1 LRRIFTATLG
11 TETNT
16 FSPLPTGL
24 NTFQDT
30 CLFRNGSYGDRAPM
44 FGAPLVVWRRLA
56 DSRGWHTTES
66 LCAFAAPAGRTVKR
80 VYEAFRDEILVDLR
94 AAMPV
99 DAVLLSLHGAM
110 VADGYDD
117 AEGELLAAVRR
128 TVGPDVPIGV
138 ELDLHANVSRQKLD
152 AVTAIVLFKEY
163 PHVDISERAKEVFEL
178 IAGAVEGKTH
188 PVMGWFDCRTVGI
201 FHTTRQPMR
210 GFVDRCAALEGHDGV
225 LSISIVHGFPWADV
239 ADMGSKII
247 VITEGDKE
255 KADRLAREL
264 GREFFQLREATQPH
278 YTTLAD
284 ALVRI
289 RSHSFPRPLVLADVS
304 DNAGGGAGSD
314 STFILDAMIKCDVK
328 NAAIGMFWD
337 PTVVRLA
344 FEAGEGAHL
353 NVRLGGKLSPAS
365 GAPLDLRVTVTGL
378 KRDAYVQ
385 FGERDKTFLSVGDM
399 AALSVDGIVIVCNT
413 RREQCLSLDCFTNIG
428 INPATQRVIVV
439 KSMQHFYAAF
449 APVASDVLY
458 VAVPGGVAPN
468 FQLLSYVKASKNQWP
483 FVENP
488 FPDWDASPDGIGGSA
503 ERS

>member
-24 NTFQDT
+24 NTFQET
-30 CLFRNGSYGDRAPM
+30 CLFRNGNYGDRVPM

-56 DSRGWHTTES
+56 DARGWHTIES
-66 LCAFAAPAGRTVKR
+66 LCAFAQPAGRTAKT
-80 VYEAFRDEILVDLR
+80 VYEVFRDEILADLR
-94 AAMPV
+94 AALPV

-117 AEGELLAAVRR
+117 AEGELLAAVRG
-128 TVGPDVPIGV
+128 TVGPHVPIGV
-138 ELDLHANVSRQKLD
+138 ELDLHANVSRQKFD
-152 AVTAIVLFKEY
+152 AVTAMVLFKEY

-178 IAGAVEGKTH
+178 IADAVEGKTE
-188 PVMGWFDCRTVGI
+188 PVMAWFDCRTVGL

-247 VITEGDKE
+247 VITDGDKE

-264 GREFFQLREATQPH
+264 GREFFQLRQATQPR
-278 YTTLAD
+278 YATLDD
-284 ALVRI
+284 ALTRI
-289 RSHSFPRPLVLADVS
+289 RSHTLPRPLVLADVS

-314 STFILDAMIKCDVK
+314 STFILDAMIKCGVK
-328 NAAIGMFWD
+328 HAAIGMFWD
-337 PTVVRLA
+337 PMVVRIA
-344 FEAGEGAHL
+344 FEAGEGAQL
-353 NVRLGGKLSPAS
+353 DVRLGGKLSPAS
-365 GAPLDLRVTVTGL
+365 GPPLDLRVTVTGL
-378 KRDAYVQ
+378 KRDAYIQ
-385 FGERDKTFLSVGDM
+385 FGERDKNFHSVGDM

-413 RREQCLSLDCFTNIG
+413 LRGQCLSLDCFTNIG
-428 INPATQRVIVV
+428 IDPAAQRVIVV

-449 APVASDVLY
+449 APLASDVLY
-458 VAVPGGVAPN
+458 VAVPGTVAPN
-468 FQLLSYVKASKNQWP
+468 FLVLPYVKASKNQWP
-483 FVENP
+483 FIDNP
-488 FPDWDASPDGIGGSA
+488 FPD
-503 ERS
+503 

>member
-1 LRRIFTATLG
+1 LEVRLRRIFTATLG

-24 NTFQDT
+24 NTFQET
-30 CLFRNGSYGDRAPM
+30 CLFRNGSYGDRVPL

-56 DSRGWHTTES
+56 DARGWHTTES
-66 LCAFAAPAGRTVKR
+66 LCAFAAPAGRTVKA
-80 VYEAFRDEILVDLR
+80 VYEAFRNEILADLR

-152 AVTAIVLFKEY
+152 AVTVVVLFKEY
-163 PHVDISERAKEVFEL
+163 PHVDVSERAREVFEL
-178 IAGAVEGKTH
+178 IADAVEGQTK
-188 PVMGWFDCRTVGI
+188 PVIGWFDCRTVGL

-239 ADMGSKII
+239 ADMGSKIV
-247 VITEGDKE
+247 VIADRDKE
-255 KADRLAREL
+255 KAERLAREL
-264 GREFFQLREATQPH
+264 GREFFQLRQATQPP
-278 YTTLAD
+278 YMTLDD
-284 ALVRI
+284 ALARV
-289 RSHSFPRPLVLADVS
+289 RSHTLSRPLVLADVS

-314 STFILDAMIKCDVK
+314 STFILDAMIKSGLKD
-328 NAAIGMFWD
+328 AAIGMFWD
-337 PTVVRLA
+337 PMVVRIA
-344 FEAGEGAHL
+344 FEAGEGARL
-353 NVRLGGKLSPAS
+353 DVRLGGKLSPAS
-365 GAPLDLRVTVTGL
+365 GAPLDLRVTVTRL
-378 KRDAYVQ
+378 KRDAYIQ
-385 FGERDKTFLSVGDM
+385 FGERDKAFQAVGDM
-399 AALSVDGIVIVCNT
+399 AALSVDGIVVVCST

-428 INPATQRVIVV
+428 VDPSTQRVIVV

-449 APVASDVLY
+449 APIASDVLY
-458 VAVPGGVAPN
+458 VAAPGAVPPN
-468 FQLLSYVKASKNQWP
+468 FQALPYVKASKNQWP
-483 FVENP
+483 FIDNP
-488 FPDWDASPDGIGGSA
+488 FPD
-503 ERS
+503 